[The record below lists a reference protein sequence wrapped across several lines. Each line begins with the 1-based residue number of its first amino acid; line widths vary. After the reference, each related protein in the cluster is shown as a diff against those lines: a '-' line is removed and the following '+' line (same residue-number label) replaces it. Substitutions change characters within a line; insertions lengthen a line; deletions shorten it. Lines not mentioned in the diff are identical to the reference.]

1 MNLIQ
6 NLEQKIKFSLLLCL
20 LCFVTMVVVIGLS
33 FSYASNMIAKD
44 RKQIYVLS
52 GSIPLT
58 ATQTSIENNREAE
71 YIASVDLFHN
81 YFFCLPPDNNFIELQ
96 LNKAMY
102 LVDASGIAQYNTL
115 KEHGYF
121 STLISSSSVVTLTK
135 DSIVMNAEN
144 KTWIYYGKEKIERP
158 SNITI
163 RSLITEG
170 SLQDIPRTI
179 NNPHGVLITNWKTI
193 ENKDLA
199 NETKKIF

>member
-20 LCFVTMVVVIGLS
+20 LCFVTMIVVIGLS
-33 FSYASNMIAKD
+33 LSYASNMIAKD

-135 DSIVMNAEN
+135 DSIVMNPEN

>member
-6 NLEQKIKFSLLLCL
+6 NLEQKMKFSLILCL
-20 LCFVTMVVVIGLS
+20 LCFITMIVAIGMSL
-33 FSYASNMIAKD
+33 SYASSMIAKD

-52 GSIPLT
+52 GSIPLI

-135 DSIVMNAEN
+135 DSIVMKMEN

-163 RSLITEG
+163 RSLVTEG

-193 ENKDLA
+193 ENKDLS

>member
-6 NLEQKIKFSLLLCL
+6 NLERKMKLSLILCL
-20 LCFVTMVVVIGLS
+20 FCFITMIIAIAMTL
-33 FSYASNMIAKD
+33 SYASNMIARE

-71 YIASVDLFHN
+71 YVASVDLFHN

-135 DSIVMNAEN
+135 DSIIMKMEN

-163 RSLITEG
+163 RSLVTEG

-193 ENKDLA
+193 ENKDLS
-199 NETKKIF
+199 NEAKKIF

>member
-20 LCFVTMVVVIGLS
+20 LCFITMVVVIGLS

-135 DSIVMNAEN
+135 DSIVMNTEN

-193 ENKDLA
+193 ENKDLT

>member
-1 MNLIQ
+1 MNLIK
-6 NLEQKIKFSLLLCL
+6 NIEQKMKLAFFVCICCL
-20 LCFVTMVVVIGLS
+20 VTVIIVTALA

-52 GSIPLT
+52 NNIPLI
-58 ATQTSIENNREAE
+58 ATQTNVENNREAE
-71 YIASVDLFHN
+71 YMATVDLFHN
-81 YFFCLPPDNNFIELQ
+81 YFFCLPPDNDFIEIQ
-96 LNKAMY
+96 LKKAMY
-102 LVDASGIAQYNTL
+102 LIDASGIAQYNTL

-121 STLISSSSVVTLTK
+121 STLISSSSIVTLTK
-135 DSIVMNAEN
+135 DSINFDPET
-144 KTWIYYGKEKIERP
+144 KKWTYYGKEKIERP

-193 ENKDLA
+193 ENKDLS
-199 NETKKIF
+199 NETKKVF